1 MSKFGLALVVAGFA
15 LAGCSNVPFDGPP
28 PPNGSSNAEC
38 QHVGDQDTGYVVN
51 CARHN
56 DDRNGQR
63 EILR

>member
-1 MSKFGLALVVAGFA
+1 MSRIGLALVVAAFT
-15 LAGCSNVPFDGPP
+15 LAGCSNGPLADVA

-38 QHVGDQDTGYVVN
+38 QHAGSQGTGYVVN

-56 DDRNGQR
+56 DDRNQR

>member
-1 MSKFGLALVVAGFA
+1 MSRIGLALVVAGFA
-15 LAGCSNVPFDGPP
+15 LAGRTNGPFEG

-38 QHVGDQDTGYVVN
+38 QHVGGQDTGYVVN